1 METLVRTS
9 HREALMRTRSVLC
22 WSPEP
27 GAPSD
32 DLGVAW
38 VVERN
43 GTKRHINDG
52 DPISRAEARRLA
64 QVGGHMLDAE
74 PLDAEPLAGSAVR
87 TRF

>member
-1 METLVRTS
+1 
-9 HREALMRTRSVLC
+9 
-22 WSPEP
+22 
-27 GAPSD
+27 
-32 DLGVAW
+32 VAW

-74 PLDAEPLAGSAVR
+74 PLDADPLAGSAVR